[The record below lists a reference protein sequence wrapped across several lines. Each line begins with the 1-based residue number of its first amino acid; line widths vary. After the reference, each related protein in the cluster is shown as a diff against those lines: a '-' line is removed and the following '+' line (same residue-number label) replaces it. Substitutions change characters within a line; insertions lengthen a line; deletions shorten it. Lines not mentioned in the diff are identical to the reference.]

1 MLQQNFRNDAH
12 RADSLLAGR
21 ARANAGAR
29 HGGRPTAVA
38 RALGTV
44 SSYVLRRED
53 GQSKQVAKLARLARH
68 GGVRCGYG
76 LMEVKNG
83 YSSISSR
90 GSSTQDVPL
99 WPPLRCSRTSCPH
112 MYPQQ

>member
-29 HGGRPTAVA
+29 HSGRPTAVA

-76 LMEVKNG
+76 LMQVKNG
-83 YSSISSR
+83 YSSISFDFDAPGVAGWL
-90 GSSTQDVPL
+90 GSSNKSPVP
-99 WPPLRCSRTSCPH
+99 
-112 MYPQQ
+112 YEF

>member
-1 MLQQNFRNDAH
+1 MLQRNFRNDAH

-29 HGGRPTAVA
+29 HSGRPTAVA

-76 LMEVKNG
+76 LMQVKNG
-83 YSSISSR
+83 YSSISFDFDASGGSR
-90 GSSTQDVPL
+90 CGWVAGFFEQK
-99 WPPLRCSRTSCPH
+99 SRAI
-112 MYPQQ
+112 

>member
-1 MLQQNFRNDAH
+1 MLQRNFRNDAH

-29 HGGRPTAVA
+29 HSGRPTAVA

-53 GQSKQVAKLARLARH
+53 GQSKQVAKLARLH

-83 YSSISSR
+83 YSSISS
-90 GSSTQDVPL
+90 S
-99 WPPLRCSRTSCPH
+99 
-112 MYPQQ
+112 

>member
-1 MLQQNFRNDAH
+1 MLQRNFRNDAH

-29 HGGRPTAVA
+29 HSGRPTAVA

-76 LMEVKNG
+76 LMQVKNG
-83 YSSISSR
+83 YSSISFDAPGVAGWL
-90 GSSTQDVPL
+90 GSSNKSPVP
-99 WPPLRCSRTSCPH
+99 
-112 MYPQQ
+112 YEF